1 LRKTRCDTVEGKYND
16 VSFCPFHFVVEEE
29 THEEV
34 EAEAQENEAEI
45 QIGSAPNV
53 IWRLISE
60 GSVLVLLDE
69 LVRRIDGEAILWQAK
84 GLNTHPA
91 KIGSLALV
99 SRQF

>member
-1 LRKTRCDTVEGKYND
+1 M
-16 VSFCPFHFVVEEE
+16 EEE

-69 LVRRIDGEAILWQAK
+69 LVRRIDGEAVLWQAK

-99 SRQF
+99 SRQFWL